1 MTTQP
6 RETATI
12 LASLGDRED
21 LTYAQTILWAAVIGV
36 TGGLVATAYYDV
48 MEACL
53 HWSGIPSQPNC
64 SLSVLATFRI
74 GTMFGLSQPWV
85 DLCRV
90 DSKASG
96 TTRRSRDGSRQGP

>member
-6 RETATI
+6 RETASI

-36 TGGLVATAYYDV
+36 AGGLVATAYYDV

-53 HWSGIPSQPNC
+53 HWVWYTFPAQLQSFRSAHFAAWNYVWVVTTLGG
-64 SLSVLATFRI
+64 SV
-74 GTMFGLSQPWV
+74 
-85 DLCRV
+85 
-90 DSKASG
+90 
-96 TTRRSRDGSRQGP
+96 